1 MSASS
6 TGGRNSP
13 PSLVAR
19 LLLMVVL
26 VFAPRANCSFLSP
39 HPNSVSFRRVRI
51 PVSRSLAGWA
61 SAAGAATFTGT
72 LRSTAEPSQQVTGS
86 PNALDTLTQDE
97 GVLAES
103 TRALSMNTKL
113 LAPNSFELETLEKS
127 TPVLLKSTQRNV
139 NLNASK
145 ASAAMDVVKKPKSQI
160 REIRSRY
167 LAGVV
172 NGATGVE
179 GSGENIDDETIVIQF
194 PDHCNLVA
202 VTGETA
208 SGKSLLVARVIE
220 LITGSKGATTF
231 LAPGHSN
238 ATAEIELCLT
248 DPYLAMAELI
258 FEKLDLDTS
267 TLVATVDN
275 EINRTGTLVLSRTL
289 QLQAQTTSNAVSSIG
304 SSNKSRLKSICT
316 INGQVVT
323 LKTLATVASPL
334 LAVVDTP
341 MAASALS
348 KGSARTGILD
358 TAVPPHCLLGVAQAR
373 QRYRT
378 CRRQREALQAE
389 IASRSALSASRI
401 DSQDN
406 IELLSHW
413 IDELD
418 AFQLRIT
425 NLCQNMGG
433 QESDTDELS
442 DVGQQL
448 AASSWSDSATDG
460 SSTFA
465 SSIYTLL
472 IDFRDGLESLDE
484 KIEATRN
491 VAETLSALASVNSA
505 ATALERARKLLMT
518 VSSSGS
524 KLESAVENS
533 HELLNDV
540 ESALTKCV
548 KFVSDDDQGM
558 LSILEATRANW
569 PVSIETIDGIL
580 LDWKSLARKHGVI
593 PAALPSCHM
602 ALIGERD
609 GSDEARTKL
618 PLAMAAEK
626 DALAALQNECA
637 SLTVERE
644 RAATFLADAVS
655 KRMPALGMS
664 DSVFRV
670 NLTREEPASDEGGV
684 GVETADFVLVRTTD
698 TSKRGALVNEV
709 ASSGEKARI
718 LLAIE
723 CALPGSIGVACSNA
737 AIEEDLWDGLP
748 PIAVVYDEIDAHVG
762 GRAAVSMANLLV
774 DQSRSSQI
782 IAITHSPSVAA
793 AADMHVV
800 VQKGTVSNGG
810 STTRVSARVVGERD
824 RRLELARM
832 ASGDLAAKEAEA
844 FADALIRDGLERR
857 RLG

>member
-1 MSASS
+1 MSATS

-13 PSLVAR
+13 PSLLVW
-19 LLLMVVL
+19 LLLLVL
-26 VFAPRANCSFLSP
+26 FVFAYRANCSFLSP
-39 HPNSVSFRRVRI
+39 HPNAVSFRRVRT
-51 PVSRSLAGWA
+51 SRTPGWVRV
-61 SAAGAATFTGT
+61 GGT
-72 LRSTAEPSQQVTGS
+72 LRSTAEPSQQAST
-86 PNALDTLTQDE
+86 NALDTLTQDD
-97 GVLAES
+97 S
-103 TRALSMNTKL
+103 TPALSMIIPATKL
-113 LAPNSFELETLEKS
+113 LAAPNSCGLENLEKS
-127 TPVLLKSTQRNV
+127 TPLLPAPIHKVMEQRKV
-139 NLNASK
+139 NLNASST
-145 ASAAMDVVKKPKSQI
+145 SAAMDVVKKAKSQI

-172 NGATGVE
+172 NSAAGVK
-179 GSGENIDDETIVIQF
+179 GSGENNDDDRICIPF
-194 PDHCNLVA
+194 PDHRNLVA

-220 LITGSKGATTF
+220 LITGSKAATTF
-231 LAPGHSN
+231 LAQGRSN
-238 ATAEIELCLT
+238 ATAEIELFLT

-267 TLVATVDN
+267 TLIPTVDH
-275 EINRTGTLVLSRTL
+275 EINRTGSLVFSRTL
-289 QLQAQTTSNAVSSIG
+289 QLQAQTTSNGVSSIG
-304 SSNKSRLKSICT
+304 SNNKSRLKSICT

-323 LKTLATVASPL
+323 LKTLAIVASPL

-341 MAASALS
+341 VAASALS

-358 TAVPPHCLLGVAQAR
+358 TAVPPHCLLCVAQAR
-373 QRYRT
+373 QHYRA

-389 IASRSALSASRI
+389 IASRSALLASRI
-401 DSQDN
+401 DSQEN

-418 AFQLRIT
+418 AFELRIT
-425 NLCQNMGG
+425 SLCHTMGG
-433 QESDTDELS
+433 QEAGTDELS
-442 DVGQQL
+442 DIGQQL
-448 AASSWSDSATDG
+448 AASSWSDCATEGSATFF
-460 SSTFA
+460 SNMF
-465 SSIYTLL
+465 TLL
-472 IDFRDGLESLDE
+472 MDFRDGLESLDE

-491 VAETLSALASVNSA
+491 AVEALSALASVSSA
-505 ATALERARKLLMT
+505 ATALERARKLFMT
-518 VSSSGS
+518 ISSSDS
-524 KLESAVENS
+524 KLESALEHS

-540 ESALTKCV
+540 ETALNKCV
-548 KFVSDDDQGM
+548 KYVGDDDQGI

-569 PVSIETIDGIL
+569 PVSIETIDNVL
-580 LDWKSLARKHGVI
+580 LDWKSLARKHGIV

-609 GSDEARTKL
+609 GSDEARAKL
-618 PLAMAAEK
+618 PLVMAAEQ
-626 DALAALQNECA
+626 DALAALQNACA

-655 KRMPALGMS
+655 KGMPALGMS

-670 NLTREEPASDEGGV
+670 NLTREEPASDEGV
-684 GVETADFVLVRTTD
+684 GVETADFVLIHSID
-698 TSKRGALVNEV
+698 TSKRGALINEV

-723 CALPGSIGVACSNA
+723 CAMPGSIGVACSNA

-800 VQKGTVSNGG
+800 IQKGTVSNGG
-810 STTRVSARVVGERD
+810 STTPVSVRVVGERD

-857 RLG
+857 HLG